1 MSKRIQGIT
10 IELDGDTSKLNKAI
24 RELNAPINDLNREL
38 KNVQQ
43 ALKFDP
49 SNTDLLVQKQ
59 DILKRSIEATEQ
71 KLVQLK
77 EAQRQMGDY
86 NSLTDQQKESYSRLS
101 LEIAKSESSL
111 KDMNAELKNMNK
123 IDLSKVKD
131 TMKKIGDVALD
142 VVKKVGQVTAAVGG
156 AMAGVVAAG
165 VKSFAELEQNIGG
178 VETLFGENADKV
190 KENAAKAFQS
200 AGVSANEYMKGVT
213 SFSASLLQ
221 SLGGDTAKAAD
232 VADMAFRDMS
242 DNANKF
248 GTDMQ
253 SVQNAYQGFAK
264 GQYQL
269 LDNLKLGYGGTKTE
283 MQRLLKDAEKFSG
296 VKYDI
301 NNLSDVYNAIH
312 VIQEELG
319 VTGTT
324 AQEASTTISGSAASM
339 KAAFDNF
346 LNGSGSPEQLAT
358 AVTTFLTNVTDA
370 IGQLAPQIL
379 NGIATL
385 LETLIPQIASL
396 LFSLIPQL
404 LSAITNLVNKLF
416 DMVSKNTAAI
426 KKAVTEL
433 IKSFATF
440 VTDNLPTIIE
450 LGLVLI
456 VALAT
461 GIGESLPELI
471 PTIVD
476 CVLKIVEVII
486 DNLPMII
493 EAALQ
498 IIIALTQGIF
508 NALPRLL
515 QKLPELIVKLV
526 ETLTKPE
533 MLAMMISAAL
543 TLILELAKGLIKALP
558 SLLAAVPKLIKGLF
572 DNMKKV
578 LTETDWLALGKNIL
592 KGLLNGMLD
601 FGNVVKDTIK
611 KVGKKITNSIKD
623 FFGIHSP
630 SRLMSKEV
638 GQQLTAGIAV
648 GFERGIPETIRDV
661 NAAMSDLNTGI
672 QSSLNPTIN
681 PTANS
686 NPLIIQIENFNNTRN
701 QDVQALAEELEFY
714 RKNSAL
720 ARGGN

>member
-49 SNTDLLVQKQ
+49 SNTELLTQKQ

-77 EAQRQMGDY
+77 DAQKQMGDY

-101 LEIAKSESSL
+101 LEIAKSENSL
-111 KDMNAELKNMNK
+111 KNMNAELKNISK
-123 IDLSKVKD
+123 VDLSKVKD
-131 TMKKIGDVALD
+131 TLKKVGDVALD
-142 VVKKVGQVTAAVGG
+142 AVKKIGQVSAAVGT
-156 AMAGVVAAG
+156 ALTGVVAAG
-165 VKSFAELEQNIGG
+165 VKSFGELEQSIGG
-178 VETLFGENADKV
+178 VETLFGADAQKV
-190 KENAAKAFQS
+190 MNNAAKAFQT

-221 SLGGDTAKAAD
+221 SLAGDTSKAAD

-253 SVQNAYQGFAK
+253 SIQNAYQGFAK
-264 GQYQL
+264 QNYTM

-283 MQRLLKDAEKFSG
+283 MERLLKDAEKFSG
-296 VKYDI
+296 VHYDI
-301 NNLSDVYNAIH
+301 SNLSDVYNAIH

-324 AQEASTTISGSAASM
+324 AQEASTTIQGSAASM

-346 LNGSGSPEQLAT
+346 LNGSGSPEQLAS
-358 AVTTFLTNVTDA
+358 AVTTFLTNITNA
-370 IGQLAPQIL
+370 ITKLAPNIL
-379 NGIATL
+379 NGITKL
-385 LETLIPQIASL
+385 LKSVIPQIGKL
-396 LFSLIPQL
+396 LFSMLPQL
-404 LSAITNLVNKLF
+404 LSSMTDLINNLLDMLTKNKEALQNAIGVLVNDIVKF
-416 DMVSKNTAAI
+416 I
-426 KKAVTEL
+426 
-433 IKSFATF
+433 
-440 VTDNLPTIIE
+440 TDNLPTIIQI
-450 LGLVLI
+450 GLTLLLALASGIANNLDTIVPALIECIMKIVDIFIENIDLI
-456 VALAT
+456 VETGVQVVVALGV
-461 GIGESLPELI
+461 GIIKSLP
-471 PTIVD
+471 
-476 CVLKIVEVII
+476 KIIK
-486 DNLPMII
+486 
-493 EAALQ
+493 
-498 IIIALTQGIF
+498 GIF
-508 NALPRLL
+508 EAFVD
-515 QKLPELIVKLV
+515 LINQ
-526 ETLTKPE
+526 T
-533 MLAMMISAAL
+533 
-543 TLILELAKGLIKALP
+543 
-558 SLLAAVPKLIKGLF
+558 
-572 DNMKKV
+572 N
-578 LTETDWLALGKNIL
+578 WLSLGKSIL
-592 KGLLNGMLD
+592 NGILNGMLN
-601 FGNVVKDTIK
+601 FGTIVKDTIK
-611 KVGKKITNSIKD
+611 KVGNKITSQIKS

-630 SRLMSKEV
+630 SKLMSKEV
-638 GQQLTAGIAV
+638 GQNLTAGIAM
-648 GFERGIPETIRDV
+648 GFEKGIPETIRDV

-686 NPLIIQIENFNNTRN
+686 NPLIIQIENFNNSRQ